1 MILWNVN
8 TSPSNIGTA
17 FWKSSQNH
25 QSAADIKFESIKKY
39 STFLFLKR
47 STADDNVLTIFTS
60 PCDPWLRKS
69 SGLARKTSHSSF
81 GNQDFSSAF
90 FVQYVR
96 WDDHFQRSC
105 LFTYK
110 IRHEKTKIV
119 PLYNNPL
126 FYYSFCALRVVFVSA
141 HRDCECLF
149 LGWYV
154 SIMGNKRQKIWQ
166 GGCTSPPLNEE
177 LMATSFLFRLSLFFF
192 FFFFTSHFPCERLMA
207 SIRRIPCLTYR
218 CALLKRPFL
227 SSATLNNT
235 EKKEKKNGSKSCCFF
250 LYFNCWSWNITCFE
264 RSSRRDFILVSCAN
278 PRIPIF
284 FPPTSTR
291 STIRI

>member
-119 PLYNNPL
+119 PLYSNPL

-192 FFFFTSHFPCERLMA
+192 FFFLRATFHVNGWWHPSGA
-207 SIRRIPCLTYR
+207 
-218 CALLKRPFL
+218 FL
-227 SSATLNNT
+227 A
-235 EKKEKKNGSKSCCFF
+235 
-250 LYFNCWSWNITCFE
+250 
-264 RSSRRDFILVSCAN
+264 
-278 PRIPIF
+278 
-284 FPPTSTR
+284 
-291 STIRI
+291 